1 MGEHGPEL
9 VFFANVKVHQEIT
22 LSDELPF
29 VLEAAFGP
37 GLAMFP
43 EVLLRANSS
52 YSSS

>member
-1 MGEHGPEL
+1 MGGHGPEL
-9 VFFANVKVHQEIT
+9 VFFAKVHREIT